1 MSNFSI
7 NWRSLIAILPS
18 LSFLLLSISTEV
30 TTGQEVAPKPTLSD
44 RKQQT
49 ASQICP
55 SQLGTAIEAITQR
68 PEFARSR
75 WGILIETLSTANR
88 LYSRNAEQYFIPAS
102 NTKLLTTAAALRQLS
117 PQFRIR
123 TSVYGT
129 GTLPNLTALRV
140 VGRGDPSL
148 TTAQLKDLAQQLKRR
163 GVRQVQQLIVDN
175 SYFRQAGI
183 NPTWEW
189 EDIQYDYA
197 TSVTSLIL
205 NQNTVTLTLSP
216 QQPGQPLQLNWNDT
230 IAAKQW
236 QVENQSV
243 TATAGTENSLTLMGV
258 LGQPLLKIKGQLAA
272 DAQPDAWDLAI
283 LNPAQYFLDSFRQ
296 SLWSEGI
303 TVTQA
308 SIINNFSVTEPMQEL
323 AAVESPPLA
332 ELVKETN
339 QQSNNLYAE
348 VLLRSLGTEGDRTAN
363 PDAGLVTLQQ
373 QLTQLGVNPES
384 YRLMDGSGLS
394 RHNLVSPDAIAQ
406 TLQRMAQTPQ
416 VAIYRASLPVAGV
429 NGTLENRFRNTA
441 AQSHLQAK
449 TGTLTGVAALSG
461 YLDVSGYQPL
471 VLSIM
476 VNQSEQPVATLRQG
490 IDEIVLLLTRLRS
503 C

>member
-1 MSNFSI
+1 
-7 NWRSLIAILPS
+7 
-18 LSFLLLSISTEV
+18 
-30 TTGQEVAPKPTLSD
+30 
-44 RKQQT
+44 
-49 ASQICP
+49 
-55 SQLGTAIEAITQR
+55 
-68 PEFARSR
+68 
-75 WGILIETLSTANR
+75 
-88 LYSRNAEQYFIPAS
+88 
-102 NTKLLTTAAALRQLS
+102 
-117 PQFRIR
+117 
-123 TSVYGT
+123 
-129 GTLPNLTALRV
+129 
-140 VGRGDPSL
+140 GDPSL

-163 GVRQVQQLIVDN
+163 GVRQVQQLIVDD
-175 SYFRQAGI
+175 SYFPQAEI

-236 QVENQSV
+236 RVENQSV
-243 TATAGTENSLTLMGV
+243 TATTGTENSITLMGV
-258 LGQPLLKIKGQLAA
+258 LGQPLLKIKGELAV
-272 DAQPDAWDLAI
+272 DTQPDSWDLAI

-296 SLWSEGI
+296 SLLSEGI

-308 SIINNFSVTEPMQEL
+308 SIINNFSVMEPMREL
-323 AAVESPPLA
+323 AAIESPPLA

-348 VLLRSLGTEGDRTAN
+348 VLLRTLGNEGDHTAN
-363 PDAGLVTLQQ
+363 SDAGLASLKQR
-373 QLTQLGVNPES
+373 LTQLGVNPES
-384 YRLMDGSGLS
+384 YDLIDGSGLS

-406 TLQRMAQTPQ
+406 TLQRMAKTPQ
-416 VAIYRASLPVAGV
+416 AAIYRASLPVAGIS
-429 NGTLENRFRNTA
+429 GTLENRFRNTA

-476 VNQSEQPVATLRQG
+476 VNQSEQPVVTLRQG

>member
-1 MSNFSI
+1 M

-30 TTGQEVAPKPTLSD
+30 TTGQEIAPKPTLSD
-44 RKQQT
+44 RNEQT
-49 ASQICP
+49 ASQSICP

-75 WGILIETLSTANR
+75 WGILVETLSTANR
-88 LYSRNAEQYFIPAS
+88 LYSRDAEQYFIPAS
-102 NTKLLTTAAALRQLS
+102 NVKLLITAAALRQLS

-129 GTLPNLTALRV
+129 GTLPNLTSLRV

-148 TTAQLKDLAQQLKRR
+148 TTAQLEDLAQQLKRR
-163 GVRQVQQLIVDN
+163 GVRQVEHLIVDN
-175 SYFRQAGI
+175 SYFRQAEI

-189 EDIQYDYA
+189 EDIQYNYA
-197 TSVTSLIL
+197 TSTNSLIL

-216 QQPGQPLQLNWNDT
+216 QQSGQPLQLNWNDT

-236 QVENQSV
+236 RVENQSV
-243 TATAGTENSLTLMGV
+243 TATAGTENSVTLMGV

-272 DAQPDAWDLAI
+272 DAQPDSWDLAI

-296 SLWSEGI
+296 SLLSEGI

-308 SIINNFSVTEPMQEL
+308 SIIDNFSVMESMQEL
-323 AAVESPPLA
+323 AAIESPSLA

-348 VLLRSLGTEGDRTAN
+348 VLLRILETEGDRTAN
-363 PDAGLVTLQQ
+363 PDDGLAVLKQR
-373 QLTQLGVNPES
+373 LTELGINPEG
-384 YRLMDGSGLS
+384 YHLMDGAGLS

-416 VAIYRASLPVAGV
+416 ATIYRASLPVAGV
-429 NGTLENRFRNTA
+429 SGTLENRFRNTA
-441 AQSHLQAK
+441 VQSHLQAK
-449 TGTLTGVAALSG
+449 TGTLTGVSALSG
-461 YLDVSGYQPL
+461 YLDVPAYQPL
-471 VLSIM
+471 VLSII
-476 VNQSEQPVATLRQG
+476 VNQSEQSIATLRQG
-490 IDEIVLLLTRLRS
+490 IDEIVLLLPRLRS